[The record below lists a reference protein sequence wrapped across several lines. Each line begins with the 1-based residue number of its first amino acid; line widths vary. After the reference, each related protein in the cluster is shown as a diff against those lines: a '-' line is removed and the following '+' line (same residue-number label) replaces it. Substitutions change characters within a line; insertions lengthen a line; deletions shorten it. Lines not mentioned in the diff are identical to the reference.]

1 MEVDEEGEIG
11 RKRKKTTYK
20 HNFPSFL
27 KQSGV
32 EIEAGDKGGT
42 LVIHIIIIQIIEII
56 LVAMVTWLSPLL
68 LVAFFFV
75 LPLVLLAFVDCML
88 VVFSLLIFALVISD
102 LVLLVGVL
110 EE

>member
-75 LPLVLLAFVDCML
+75 LPLVN
-88 VVFSLLIFALVISD
+88 LLIFALVISD